1 MGINMLRSHMRKAM
15 VTMVVLAVSLL
26 SASGPVVAHHSMSM
40 FEEDPAKRVTLKG
53 TVVQWVWANPH
64 CLLQVDVGEAG
75 KTTRWVVETS
85 NPLDMT
91 NRGWSRNSMKAGDPV
106 AVTAR
111 PIKTGKP
118 LGIIVQVQLADGRIL
133 GTTNTPATAP
143 SRQ

>member
-1 MGINMLRSHMRKAM
+1 MKTSRLSFFLIW
-15 VTMVVLAVSLL
+15 SLL
-26 SASGPVVAHHSMSM
+26 IAPGPVAAHHSMAM

-53 TVVQWVWANPH
+53 AVVQWVWANPH
-64 CLLQVDVGEAG
+64 CLLQIDVTDDAG

-91 NRGWSRNSMKAGDPV
+91 NRGWSRNSLKAGDPV
-106 AVTAR
+106 AATVR

-133 GTTNTPATAP
+133 STTNAPTAP
-143 SRQ
+143 SRP

>member
-1 MGINMLRSHMRKAM
+1 MFL
-15 VTMVVLAVSLL
+15 VWSLL
-26 SASGPVVAHHSMSM
+26 VAAGPVAAHHSMAM

-53 TVVQWVWANPH
+53 AVVQWVWANPH
-64 CLLQVDVGEAG
+64 CLLQVDVTDQEG

-133 GTTNTPATAP
+133 STTNAPATAA

>member
-1 MGINMLRSHMRKAM
+1 MSRLTLFLVWCLFIA
-15 VTMVVLAVSLL
+15 A
-26 SASGPVVAHHSMSM
+26 GPVAAHHSMAM

-53 TVVQWVWANPH
+53 AVVQWVWANPH
-64 CLLQVDVGEAG
+64 CLLQIDVTDDAG

-91 NRGWSRNSMKAGDPV
+91 NRGWSRNSLKAGDPV
-106 AVTAR
+106 AATVR

-133 GTTNTPATAP
+133 STTNAPTAP
-143 SRQ
+143 SRP